1 MAKLLHIFYHKEGT
15 FSLLCQQVLFL
26 TVSQMQA
33 THQALP
39 QRKSPFKF
47 LMTIN
52 DNKIPYQKS
61 PQTLTGWAIFL

>member
-1 MAKLLHIFYHKEGT
+1 MHGSQDLQKHYKEINIFVYI
-15 FSLLCQQVLFL
+15 SDN
-26 TVSQMQA
+26 QMQA

-61 PQTLTGWAIFL
+61 PQSLTGWAIFL